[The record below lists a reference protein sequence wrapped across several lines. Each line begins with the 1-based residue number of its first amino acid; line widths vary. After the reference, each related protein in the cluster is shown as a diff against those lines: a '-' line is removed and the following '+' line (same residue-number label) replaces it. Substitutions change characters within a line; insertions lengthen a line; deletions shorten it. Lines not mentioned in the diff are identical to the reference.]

1 MKVAHS
7 NSGHLPRAK
16 QEVAMVHLDLTADER
31 ELLANTLMT
40 YISDLR
46 TEIRDTDRREYKEE
60 LKQREVVYK
69 KLLAALQA
77 APEVVAA

>member
-1 MKVAHS
+1 
-7 NSGHLPRAK
+7 
-16 QEVAMVHLDLTADER
+16 MVHLDLTADER

>member
-1 MKVAHS
+1 
-7 NSGHLPRAK
+7 
-16 QEVAMVHLDLTADER
+16 MVHLDLTADER

-40 YISDLR
+40 CISDLR

>member
-1 MKVAHS
+1 
-7 NSGHLPRAK
+7 
-16 QEVAMVHLDLTADER
+16 MVHLDLTADER

-40 YISDLR
+40 CISDLR
-46 TEIRDTDRREYKEE
+46 TEIRDTDRREYKED
-60 LKQREVVYK
+60 LKQREAVYK